1 MSNKAFT
8 GSVAAL
14 NEQSRASSVYVISCG
29 AECPFPSCRMTS
41 AEKTGGRFIAFRAF
55 FVKYS
60 AVQCALHKGHM

>member
-14 NEQSRASSVYVISCG
+14 NEQSRAASAYVISCS

-55 FVKYS
+55 
-60 AVQCALHKGHM
+60 L